1 MSCTPTSNS
10 LERSLSPLS
19 PSDESRFVPSQ
30 PSGVMDEHYKSSPS
44 DDDKKKKVDTD
55 TKVQQD
61 DTFSNNTSK
70 TTAFNNTDAPKQPN
84 LVAEEED
91 DEEGGIVGATICF
104 TPEPSPRSSP
114 NMGGIEGNNDATG
127 VLSKLDSLN
136 SNSNDYIG
144 SVQGAPSDRSNSRK
158 SSSVMHVASS
168 LDGRSTT
175 EYELL
180 DALSSKGTIEVE
192 ELVLDE
198 DDEDCDA
205 PSLDEKKEEGK
216 RSGSG
221 ELVSTML
228 ASNPSSGAT
237 VASDAPFK
245 HPDTSNNQVPAFVVS
260 SKPDDEAVKLDFNSE
275 DVNEEKDLEDTSTS
289 SKVDSRPLTPFKSLH
304 KFWQGQATKGMLG
317 RILGTDISKDD
328 TEEDAQTTPTPDEP
342 LGTHVDE
349 LDGSPGY
356 QQDDEANHAAAVPKT
371 QWLVN
376 CLSALFSSAAQ
387 YVVSCLVTAG
397 LLIGVFVYGY
407 ISSILG
413 TMKALVQRILH
424 QRIKKR
430 AIDQLSNDVVEK
442 VLQDAVDKI
451 VLNSKETAVFPPE
464 HTTTATNLPKL
475 FTADEKLQEDKEVST
490 ALEPKEKALLQK
502 INDKV
507 TASIVTKG
515 KEALLALKD
524 NKVLS
529 SIISVALI
537 SVFLIGSYMLQH
549 GGTGGSQE
557 SDDISIHLDANHSL
571 FNLHC
576 VMTHSTSY
584 HDIPLWLMLLSP
596 TSFEDEVA
604 TASRYWLFTFA
615 VFSILSSMFVALKS
629 KIPFPFTKPDIL
641 TGIWSEEE
649 HQQFLAGYNVHGTKW
664 KLVSAFVP
672 TRTHNQVK
680 AHGCYWMKIRSP
692 ARMPKSRK
700 ELTPVRTS
708 FGSTLS
714 AGLLSPRTPS
724 SVCSTKS
731 TPRKSNKKSKQA
743 TTPTPLKG
751 ILVEKSSNQQ
761 FDKNVTPRSAERK
774 KRMQNRKKQGSK
786 SDPVKRRV
794 RIQAP

>member
-19 PSDESRFVPSQ
+19 PSDESRFVPH
-30 PSGVMDEHYKSSPS
+30 PSISSEDEHFKSSS
-44 DDDKKKKVDTD
+44 IDGKRKKKVDTAD
-55 TKVQQD
+55 TKVQD
-61 DTFSNNTSK
+61 NTRNNMNSNNT
-70 TTAFNNTDAPKQPN
+70 AAVDNTDASKQPN

-91 DEEGGIVGATICF
+91 DEEGGGIVGATICF
-104 TPEPSPRSSP
+104 TPEPSPSSSP

-127 VLSKLDSLN
+127 ALSKLDSLN

-158 SSSVMHVASS
+158 SSSVVMHVASS

-216 RSGSG
+216 SGSG
-221 ELVSTML
+221 ELVSAML

-245 HPDTSNNQVPAFVVS
+245 HPDISNNQVPSFVVS
-260 SKPDDEAVKLDFNSE
+260 TKPDDEAVKLDLNS
-275 DVNEEKDLEDTSTS
+275 DEEKDLEATSTS

-317 RILGTDISKDD
+317 RMLGTDISKDD
-328 TEEDAQTTPTPDEP
+328 TEEESAQTTLTPDEP

-349 LDGSPGY
+349 LDGSSGY
-356 QQDDEANHAAAVPKT
+356 QQDDEANQTAAVPKT

-376 CLSALFSSAAQ
+376 CLSTPFSSAAQ
-387 YVVSCLVTAG
+387 YVVSCLVTTG
-397 LLIGVFVYGY
+397 LFIGVFVYGY

-413 TMKALVQRILH
+413 SMKALVQRILH
-424 QRIKKR
+424 KRIKRR
-430 AIDQLSNDVVEK
+430 AIAQVSNDVVET

-451 VLNSKETAVFPPE
+451 ELNSAETAVVPPE
-464 HTTTATNLPKL
+464 PL
-475 FTADEKLQEDKEVST
+475 FTANEKLKEDKEVST

-502 INDKV
+502 INDKIS
-507 TASIVTKG
+507 ASIVTKG

-529 SIISVALI
+529 SIMSLALI
-537 SVFLIGSYMLQH
+537 SVFLMGSYMLQND
-549 GGTGGSQE
+549 GTGRSQE
-557 SDDISIHLDANHSL
+557 TDDISIHLDASHSL
-571 FNLHC
+571 FDLHC

-584 HDIPLWLMLLSP
+584 HDIPLWLMFLSP

-604 TASRYWLFTFA
+604 TASRYWLFTFTF
-615 VFSILSSMFVALKS
+615 FSVLSSMFVAFKS
-629 KIPFPFTKPDIL
+629 KIPFPSTKPDIL

-649 HQQFLAGYNVHGTKW
+649 HQQFIAGYNVHGTTW

-731 TPRKSNKKSKQA
+731 TPRKSNKKTKQA
-743 TTPTPLKG
+743 TIPTPLKG

-774 KRMQNRKKQGSK
+774 KRMQNRKMQGSK

>member
-19 PSDESRFVPSQ
+19 PSDESRFVPH
-30 PSGVMDEHYKSSPS
+30 PSISSEDEHFKSS

-55 TKVQQD
+55 TKVQD
-61 DTFSNNTSK
+61 NTSNIMNNNNT
-70 TTAFNNTDAPKQPN
+70 TVVDNTDASKQPN

-114 NMGGIEGNNDATG
+114 NIGGIEGNNDATG
-127 VLSKLDSLN
+127 ALSKLDSLN

-144 SVQGAPSDRSNSRK
+144 SVQGATSDRSNSRK
-158 SSSVMHVASS
+158 SSSVVMHVASS

-205 PSLDEKKEEGK
+205 PSLDEKKKEEK
-216 RSGSG
+216 SGG
-221 ELVSTML
+221 EVVSAML

-245 HPDTSNNQVPAFVVS
+245 NPDTSNTQVPAFVVS
-260 SKPDDEAVKLDFNSE
+260 TMPDDEAVKLDLNSK
-275 DVNEEKDLEDTSTS
+275 DVNEEKDMEDTSTS

-328 TEEDAQTTPTPDEP
+328 TEEEGAQTTPTLDEP

-349 LDGSPGY
+349 LDGSSGY
-356 QQDDEANHAAAVPKT
+356 QQDDEANQTAAVPKT

-376 CLSALFSSAAQ
+376 CLFTLFSSAVQ

-397 LLIGVFVYGY
+397 LLFGVFVYGY

-413 TMKALVQRILH
+413 KMKALVQRILH

-430 AIDQLSNDVVEK
+430 AIDQVSNDVVEK

-451 VLNSKETAVFPPE
+451 VLNSKETDVVPPE
-464 HTTTATNLPKL
+464 DITAATNLSKLL

-507 TASIVTKG
+507 TASVVTKG
-515 KEALLALKD
+515 KEALLALKE
-524 NKVLS
+524 NRALS
-529 SIISVALI
+529 SIMSLALI
-537 SVFLIGSYMLQH
+537 SVFLMGSYMLQH
-549 GGTGGSQE
+549 DSIGRSQE
-557 SDDISIHLDANHSL
+557 TDDISIHLDASHSL

-576 VMTHSTSY
+576 VLTHSTSY
-584 HDIPLWLMLLSP
+584 HNIPLWLMLLSP
-596 TSFEDEVA
+596 SSFEDEVA
-604 TASRYWLFTFA
+604 TASRYWLFTFT
-615 VFSILSSMFVALKS
+615 VFSLLSSMLVAFKS
-629 KIPFPFTKPDIL
+629 KIPFPGSSKPDIL

-731 TPRKSNKKSKQA
+731 TPRKSNKKAKTA

-774 KRMQNRKKQGSK
+774 KRMQNRKMQGSK